1 MGSPSRTVSRI
12 TEKRFRAVLTGR
24 RALFGPLAA
33 GRVLAV
39 AAKLDFVARLLAV
52 IAAVLS
58 VKAVRLHHTLTH
70 RVRAFR
76 FDVGHEAPL
85 SPALYYTCD
94 HGRCVFSI
102 WGRTDWPAVP
112 WTCLGY
118 GGSQGCPS
126 VGCYPSNRHWVE
138 ALYYLLDYT

>member
-1 MGSPSRTVSRI
+1 MTHTPLLNAWSNSSSVSTSSVGSPSRTVSRI

-58 VKAVRLHHTLTH
+58 VKAVRLHHALTH
-70 RVRAFR
+70 RMRAFR

-102 WGRTDWPAVP
+102 
-112 WTCLGY
+112 
-118 GGSQGCPS
+118 
-126 VGCYPSNRHWVE
+126 
-138 ALYYLLDYT
+138 